1 MLPIVPLSKMIAA
14 KNKRYAAYYRK
25 LSLELAHTKLGLV
38 WPLPQNIF
46 FFAKTLLYVMDLPVA
61 DNARFHPYKCSV
73 FGREYITCI
82 HLNVLLKMI
91 KLIQNNKKYLQWNE

>member
-1 MLPIVPLSKMIAA
+1 MIAA
-14 KNKRYAAYYRK
+14 KNKNKRYAAYYRK

-46 FFAKTLLYVMDLPVA
+46 FFFAKTLLYAMDLPVA

-91 KLIQNNKKYLQWNE
+91 KLIQNKKNMYFGMNDF